1 MIEYDEFGPARLFF
15 AVREDKLIFVSGCE
29 CGEKELQD
37 WLAKHFPAEQTVRVE
52 LPVFREWLRA
62 YFAGEKVGIPPYGLT
77 GTAFQKQVWEALFE
91 VHRGE
96 TISYT
101 ALAEKIGKKS
111 AVRAVASAV
120 GKNPLLI
127 VCPCHRIIGKN
138 GTLHGYRG
146 GLAMKKRLLE
156 LEQSN

>member
-1 MIEYDEFGPARLFF
+1 MIEYDEFAPERLFF

-29 CGEKELQD
+29 NGEKELRD
-37 WLAKHFPAEQTVRVE
+37 WLEKYFPNEPMNRTD
-52 LPVFREWLRA
+52 LPVFKEWLQA
-62 YFAGEKVGIPPYGLT
+62 YFVGKRVAIPPYELT
-77 GTAFQKQVWEALFE
+77 GTTFQKQVWEVLFKVE
-91 VHRGE
+91 YGK

-101 ALAEKIGKKS
+101 ALAEKLGRQS

-127 VCPCHRIIGKN
+127 VCPCHRIIGKD

-146 GLAMKKRLLE
+146 GLIMKKRLLA
-156 LEQSN
+156 LERIC